1 MTSHSKARRSA
12 CLTLAAA
19 AAALTF
25 ALNPSLALARS
36 NSVAITS
43 IAPFD
48 ANTWTR
54 LVEKGPRP
62 AAYIFTAT
70 TCSTCPEVFEQLRSF
85 VMDAHRPVEL
95 AAVVMDVEG
104 VRAVEHGARKYLGL
118 TRLYGFHG
126 DAAALRLSVDPKW
139 SGAAPYIV
147 LLGRN
152 GSVQRSMGAPDA
164 AMLKQWLP

>member
-1 MTSHSKARRSA
+1 MTSHSKPRRSA
-12 CLTLAAA
+12 CLTLAAVA
-19 AAALTF
+19 F
-25 ALNPSLALARS
+25 AFAFNPTLALARS

-48 ANTWTR
+48 ANTWSR

-70 TCSTCPEVFEQLRSF
+70 TCATCPEVFGHLRSF

-95 AAVVMDVEG
+95 AAVVMDAEG

-126 DAAALRLSVDPKW
+126 EPAALRLSVDPKW

-147 LLGRN
+147 LLGRD
-152 GSVQRSMGAPDA
+152 GSVLRSMGAPDA